1 MYSLKEGSRFE
12 DFALME
18 ALSEIIQTVHKTT
31 DDVASLLKV
40 LILFDREENAA
51 VLQTNFQKLILMIES
66 STGAIWPPEES
77 SSNLSQASQLT
88 GPGATVNSIIAAM
101 RSDQSTTLNRPKDEP
116 QRPKPPTFKIATNW
130 KLDQLLS

>member
-1 MYSLKEGSRFE
+1 MSVISAAVRVTLFPIAS
-12 DFALME
+12 FA
-18 ALSEIIQTVHKTT
+18 

-77 SSNLSQASQLT
+77 SSNLSQASQVLSAKLT
-88 GPGATVNSIIAAM
+88 I
-101 RSDQSTTLNRPKDEP
+101 
-116 QRPKPPTFKIATNW
+116 KITHSS
-130 KLDQLLS
+130 QLSKTQWSNVCTYTDVVTSK